1 MSRTAVVHSFG
12 APPARLPRRVRP
24 STLFSVL
31 GSFFVGFIGDMRPLS
46 LNISSLVCCFLN
58 SLRL

>member
-24 STLFSVL
+24 STLIWGIGIFFCRFYWGHASAFIEYFFS
-31 GSFFVGFIGDMRPLS
+31 
-46 LNISSLVCCFLN
+46 CFLN